1 MAAARMI
8 VVVTVIGCTAFAAVS
23 RLEAAP
29 GGTSAAVEEKPA
41 DVSATASIDIPNARA
56 DQPHSRRSDLGR
68 IAFWA
73 LIVAYALGFLSTID
87 AIMSTRTAPGAV
99 AWSLALVAAPVLA
112 VPAYWV
118 LGRNKFR
125 GYVEARAANQ
135 DEYDHL
141 VERIMANMDSSVVEF
156 DTRHPNY
163 DALRG
168 LSQTRLTHGN
178 GAQLLINGEETF
190 RSILEGIAQAKE
202 YVLVQFFIVH
212 DDGLGRELKDA
223 MIERSRAGVMVAFLY
238 DELGCDFGR
247 QYRKDLTDA
256 GVKVSKFNTTLGWRN
271 KFQLNF
277 RNHRKIVVVDG
288 KTAWVG
294 GHNVGDEYLGK
305 RRKMSPWRDTHV
317 RLDGPIVIQTQGV
330 FASDWYW
337 AQREFLDVKWVPEAA
352 PDGSDR
358 MGLIVG
364 TGPADPLETAGMF
377 FVHALNSAQNRIWIT
392 APYFVP
398 DEAIVKALMLASLRG
413 VDVRILV
420 PGIVDKWLADR
431 AMYHYIELLEDSN
444 VRFYMHA
451 PGFLHQKVMVVDDAI
466 SSIGTHNFDNRS
478 FRLNFEI
485 SAVIYDE
492 EFTTEVAEMLEQ
504 DMATSRLIDPSTFKN
519 RSFFWRFSV
528 NFARLWAPVL

>member
-1 MAAARMI
+1 VEGLLPAL
-8 VVVTVIGCTAFAAVS
+8 TTTA
-23 RLEAAP
+23 
-29 GGTSAAVEEKPA
+29 G
-41 DVSATASIDIPNARA
+41 
-56 DQPHSRRSDLGR
+56 
-68 IAFWA
+68 WA
-73 LIVAYALGFLSTID
+73 LTFAYALGLLSAID
-87 AIMSTRTAPGAV
+87 AIMSTRTEPGAI
-99 AWSLALVAAPVLA
+99 AWSMALVAVPVIS

-118 LGRNKFR
+118 FGRNKFK
-125 GYVEARAANQ
+125 GYVEARAVNQ
-135 DEYDHL
+135 GEFDHL
-141 VERIMANMDSSVVEF
+141 VEQVMANMDSSVVEF
-156 DTRHPNY
+156 DTRHPNF

-168 LSQTRLTHGN
+168 LSQTRLTRGN
-178 GAQLLINGEETF
+178 GAQLLINGKETF
-190 RSILEGIAQAKE
+190 SSILEGISQAEK

-212 DDGLGRELKDA
+212 DDGLGRKLKDA
-223 MIERSRAGVMVAFLY
+223 MIERARAGVTVAFLY
-238 DELGCDFGR
+238 DELGCDFGKR
-247 QYRKDLTDA
+247 YRKDLTDA
-256 GVKVSKFNTTLGWRN
+256 GVKVSKFNTTQGRRN
-271 KFQLNF
+271 RFQLNF

-294 GHNVGDEYLGK
+294 GHNVGDEYLGNNP
-305 RRKMSPWRDTHV
+305 KMSPWRDTHV
-317 RLDGPIVIQTQGV
+317 RLDGPIVIQVQGV
-330 FASDWYW
+330 FAADWYW
-337 AQREFLDVKWVPEAA
+337 AQRSFLDVNWLPVPAL
-352 PDGSDR
+352 DRSDK
-358 MGLIVG
+358 MGLIIG

-466 SSIGTHNFDNRS
+466 ASIGTHNFDNRS

-492 EFTTEVAEMLEQ
+492 QFTTEVAEMLDR
-504 DMATSRLIDPSTFKN
+504 DMMTSRLIDPSTLKN
-519 RSFFWRFSV
+519 RSWLWRFSV
-528 NFARLWAPVL
+528 RFARLWAPVL